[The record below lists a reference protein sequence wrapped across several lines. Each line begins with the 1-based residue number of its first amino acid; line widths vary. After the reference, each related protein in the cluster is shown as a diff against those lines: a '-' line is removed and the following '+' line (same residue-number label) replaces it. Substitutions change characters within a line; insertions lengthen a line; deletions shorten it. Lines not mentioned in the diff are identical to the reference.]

1 MIQKK
6 AEGTKKMSDKREI
19 KFGNFTNCIKVSR
32 IENEIKLIE
41 VNNYDIASKNKNKR
55 ILRKN

>member
-6 AEGTKKMSDKREI
+6 AEGTKKKSDKREI

-32 IENEIKLIE
+32 TENEIRFIE
-41 VNNYDIASKNKNKR
+41 VNNYDIASKNKNTR
-55 ILRKN
+55 NF

>member
-6 AEGTKKMSDKREI
+6 AERTKKMSDVREI

-32 IENEIKLIE
+32 IENKIKLIE
-41 VNNYDIASKNKNKR
+41 VNNYDIASKSKNTR
-55 ILRKN
+55 NF